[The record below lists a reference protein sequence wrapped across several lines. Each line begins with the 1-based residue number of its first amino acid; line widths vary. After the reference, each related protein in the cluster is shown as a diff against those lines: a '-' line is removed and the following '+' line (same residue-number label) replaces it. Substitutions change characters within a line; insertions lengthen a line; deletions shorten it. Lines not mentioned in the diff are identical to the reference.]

1 MTPIEYEDLIGE
13 MSLRHSI
20 LFLIQERTTL
30 YKQRLIPIFVVGMDT
45 SE

>member
-13 MSLRHSI
+13 VSLGHLI

-30 YKQRLIPIFVVGMDT
+30 YKQRLIPILIMGMDT